1 MSVLRGAVL
10 QCGQLRD
17 MRVRRGVLLPF
28 LGLGIRRRAVPPGAS
43 RGRGDVIDDNGVY
56 DV

>member
-28 LGLGIRRRAVPPGAS
+28 LGLGIRRRAVPTGAS